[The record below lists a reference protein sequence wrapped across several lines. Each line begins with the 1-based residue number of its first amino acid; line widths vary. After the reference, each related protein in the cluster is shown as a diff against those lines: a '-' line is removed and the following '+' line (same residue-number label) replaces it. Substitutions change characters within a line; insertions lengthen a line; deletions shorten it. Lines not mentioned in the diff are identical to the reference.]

1 MFSRLEVA
9 VRKWLHVVLWL
20 VTIRFCQR
28 FCGQIDLC
36 LASSC
41 ILWDRESCYLFVEAF
56 SVGLRCH
63 QVGVRPLFSY
73 YARHHGVLRY
83 FLLLL
88 CGDVSLNPGPVRYPC
103 TVCSKCVRSNQR
115 ALQCDMCQLWSHLT
129 CVGVDRDFYAEL
141 QEKSE
146 FSWQCPSCLFSVLPS
161 NDIIEAD
168 FWLSPSPCDS
178 VPLMDDVLESPF
190 LVYK

>member
-1 MFSRLEVA
+1 MSSSWCLSA
-9 VRKWLHVVLWL
+9 VLVLCSL
-20 VTIRFCQR
+20 
-28 FCGQIDLC
+28 
-36 LASSC
+36 
-41 ILWDRESCYLFVEAF
+41 
-56 SVGLRCH
+56 
-63 QVGVRPLFSY
+63 P
-73 YARHHGVLRY
+73 RY

-88 CGDVSLNPGPVRYPC
+88 CCDVSVNPGPVRYPC

-168 FWLSPSPCDS
+168 FWLSPSPCDL
-178 VPLMDDVLESPF
+178 VPLMDDVLESPLSGIRIIHHNIQGLLSKLDSLAAWF
-190 LVYK
+190 NTCSGENVVF